1 MRIDKISPEAFEKIV
16 DMAAFALE
24 PEEKAYLLDQLNL
37 QLQSVQELLDISLED
52 EIDLPKKHIPRV
64 GDTPRAD
71 EWQAFDKPRVIVERA
86 PQNEDGMFLVPAAA
100 SGKDRS

>member
-1 MRIDKISPEAFEKIV
+1 MRIDKISLEAFEKIV

-24 PEEKAYLLDQLNL
+24 PEEKVYLLEQLNL
-37 QLQSVQELLDISLED
+37 QLQSVQELLDVPLED
-52 EIDLPKKHIPRV
+52 ETALPKKHIPRV

-71 EWQAFDKPRVIVERA
+71 VWQAFDKPRTIVKRA
-86 PQNEDGMFLVPAAA
+86 PQNEDGMFLVPEAA